1 MANIKSAIK
10 RIKTSEKRRVR
21 NRRVRS
27 QIKTFTRRFESM
39 LSSGE
44 GDPQQALRQ
53 AIRVIDRAA
62 GKGVIHKNNAARKKA
77 RLQKLFNEAQTG

>member
-10 RIKTSEKRRVR
+10 RIKTSEKRRLR
-21 NRRVRS
+21 NRRVKS
-27 QIKTFTRRFESM
+27 QMRTFTRRFEST

-44 GDPQQALRQ
+44 GDPEEALRQ

-77 RLQKLFNEAQTG
+77 RLQKIYNEAQTG